1 MAFVATYRGISAAT
15 NVAIAV
21 AVHVAVSTN
30 VRAIVTEACLLHQKQ
45 HARLRRP
52 FAPIRA

>member
-1 MAFVATYRGISAAT
+1 MAFVATSRGIGAAT

-21 AVHVAVSTN
+21 AVHVAVSAN
-30 VRAIVTEACLLHQKQ
+30 VRAVVTEACLLHQKQ